1 MCKCKCKCK
10 HSHSN
15 CYKKHDDHRH
25 EDPCKEKSF
34 ITKKINGLR
43 AISGILLE
51 ATIPITVLKVSAAA
65 VRSVAEE
72 DTASH
77 FST

>member
-1 MCKCKCKCK
+1 MCKCKCK

-15 CYKKHDDHRH
+15 CYKEHDDHRH

-34 ITKKINGLR
+34 IIKKMIGLR

-51 ATIPITVLKVSAAA
+51 ATIPIITLKVSAAV
-65 VRSVAEE
+65 VRSVVEE
-72 DTASH
+72 DMASH
-77 FST
+77 IST

>member
-1 MCKCKCKCK
+1 MTIIAMRI
-10 HSHSN
+10 HV
-15 CYKKHDDHRH
+15 KK
-25 EDPCKEKSF
+25 KSF

>member
-1 MCKCKCKCK
+1 MCKCKCK

-15 CYKKHDDHRH
+15 CYKKHDDHCH

-34 ITKKINGLR
+34 IIKKINGLR

-65 VRSVAEE
+65 VRSVVEE
-72 DTASH
+72 DMASH
-77 FST
+77 ISN

>member
-1 MCKCKCKCK
+1 MTIIAMLI
-10 HSHSN
+10 HV
-15 CYKKHDDHRH
+15 KKR
-25 EDPCKEKSF
+25 S
-34 ITKKINGLR
+34 IIIKKMIGLR

>member
-1 MCKCKCKCK
+1 M
-10 HSHSN
+10 
-15 CYKKHDDHRH
+15 
-25 EDPCKEKSF
+25 
-34 ITKKINGLR
+34 IGLR

-51 ATIPITVLKVSAAA
+51 ATIPIIILKVSAAA

-77 FST
+77 FSI

>member
-1 MCKCKCKCK
+1 MTIIAMLI
-10 HSHSN
+10 HV
-15 CYKKHDDHRH
+15 KKR
-25 EDPCKEKSF
+25 SL
-34 ITKKINGLR
+34 IIKKMIGLR

-51 ATIPITVLKVSAAA
+51 ATIPITILKVSVAA

>member
-1 MCKCKCKCK
+1 MTIIAMLIHVKIR
-10 HSHSN
+10 SLII
-15 CYKKHDDHRH
+15 KKM
-25 EDPCKEKSF
+25 
-34 ITKKINGLR
+34 IGLR

-51 ATIPITVLKVSAAA
+51 ATIPITILKVSVAA

-72 DTASH
+72 DTASY